1 MDALTQ
7 VFEKLESL
15 EKILKA
21 TQAEIVELKASMSTE
36 WLSARVAAKELGF
49 RSVQGLHMLLERDMS
64 LEPGVDW
71 KQKRQKAP
79 IFISR
84 IAIERLKKQ
93 RGVR

>member
-36 WLSARVAAKELGF
+36 WLSARVAAK
-49 RSVQGLHMLLERDMS
+49 V
-64 LEPGVDW
+64 V
-71 KQKRQKAP
+71 
-79 IFISR
+79 
-84 IAIERLKKQ
+84 
-93 RGVR
+93 VV